1 MFVHNCYQSNAHW
14 TLNGKSPH
22 LLLAAHQTPFKKRHL
37 QLMLGSTA
45 WAQINTVS
53 LAAGQVNSDKTLQ
66 YFNIYGHKCV
76 DLHSFTLPCNFHD
89 CNYNTKQRPKAIHVL
104 FTQHAA
110 HDTGPKIGYAMRVTA
125 VLPTHTLQCYQHTNS
140 NATNTQTYL
149 HSLSRFSQSRPSNK
163 HCGLLHS
170 MSHSPS
176 MNTFQ
181 QLMGAEQLRHGLIP
195 SEQSLPS
202 KLHAYELHS
211 SSHCELPDFSLHPL
225 AAHFARCSSKS
236 ESIAEIVLVGIRL
249 GLGTTG
255 WPHPARKLGL

>member
-1 MFVHNCYQSNAHW
+1 
-14 TLNGKSPH
+14 
-22 LLLAAHQTPFKKRHL
+22 
-37 QLMLGSTA
+37 MLGSIA

-53 LAAGQVNSDKTLQ
+53 KAAGQVINDKALQ
-66 YFNIYGHKCV
+66 YFNIYGHICFN
-76 DLHSFTLPCNFHD
+76 LHSFTLPCNFHD
-89 CNYNTKQRPKAIHVL
+89 CNYNIKQRPNVIHVL
-104 FTQHAA
+104 FTQHAT
-110 HDTGPKIGYAMRVTA
+110 HDTGPMKRICSEGN
-125 VLPTHTLQCYQHTNS
+125 C

-149 HSLSRFSQSRPSNK
+149 HSLRRFSQSRPSNK

-202 KLHAYELHS
+202 KLQAYELHS
-211 SSHCELPDFSLHPL
+211 SSHCKLPDFSLHPL

-236 ESIAEIVLVGIRL
+236 ESTAEIVLGGIRL

-255 WPHPARKLGL
+255 WPHPARKLVL